1 MTPQVELLGQTQVLC
16 ADGWR
21 PLPMDK
27 RGALLAVLA
36 CHGDWVSREKLAFLF
51 WPDVEETRA
60 RHNLRHLIYRT
71 KALSFAANLEFQQG
85 SLCWRIETDV
95 YNFRQAVAQQDW
107 AAAVLLYR
115 GEILQELHLDDS
127 PEFMSWLELERK
139 NLQAVWRKTVT
150 ERAAELENA
159 SRCLEA
165 AALLKALVEDDEPDE
180 NALRL
185 YLRNAALG
193 GQREEALRTY
203 ERFAQKLDEELG
215 LEPLPATQ
223 KLVQALRGGF
233 PVTPNAGDGA
243 ERASGTSS
251 RTSPGHIRNFPPES
265 TSFIG
270 RDLELT
276 EVVNLLNQPS
286 CRLLTLVGP
295 GGIGKTRLAQEA
307 AFEAAGGYAD
317 GVTFVPLAPVAT
329 ATLLASAIASAL
341 VFPFYGQGEPE
352 AQLIRY
358 LREKEMLL
366 LFDNLEHLLEG
377 IPLVSSLLEA
387 CPKLKIL
394 ATSRERLNLEREWLF
409 HVGGM
414 NLPEDHDASWLE
426 GYDGVRLFL
435 HRAHQ
440 LGVDIMLNGE
450 NRSVVVRICQLVG
463 GAPLGIELA
472 AGWVE
477 MLSCQEIA
485 DEMEKGF
492 DFLTSSLHDLPERH
506 RSLRQVFEHSW
517 GFLAEEERTTFKR
530 LSVFRGG
537 FTREAA
543 EEVTGVSMRV
553 LLSLLRKSLIKR
565 NSGGRFDLHE
575 LVKQYAAEKLGE
587 TPEEEFE
594 TYDHHT
600 AFYAAFLHE
609 RDHWLKG
616 GERQQVS
623 LQEIGE
629 EIDNVRSAWDWA
641 VERRNSEALEQ
652 AASCIRFFYQ
662 TRGFYK
668 EGEEAFRLA
677 AGTFTQE
684 SVTYGTLLL
693 FQGLF
698 TRWVGRYHAALD
710 IAECSLAMLDRQQA
724 PSGMLANANFL
735 LGLVCSDTGELE
747 RANHQFGKALR
758 LARKGGDKFFEAR
771 ALQCLGVIAESKGA
785 FDKAERRYR
794 QGIAVYRQAEERYG
808 LAMGLSD
815 LGRLLERRGQF
826 EAARQ
831 QYLAG
836 LDAARAVG
844 SRLRIAQALIHLGGL
859 SYSQGQYQRAEAYY
873 EECVSLVKGRSDEPY
888 KSSAKHCLI
897 GSGEAACA
905 LEKFRESFQYFHEG
919 IKIALSTYDVVSIT
933 RSLVGIADLL
943 VRLGKQGEALT
954 LLFFSLEQLEIE
966 KDARERAERLFTNIA
981 AQLPEPAVALAQ
993 ERGQAL
999 KYKGITGLL
1008 RELQQHIE
1016 S

>member
-1 MTPQVELLGQTQVLC
+1 MIPQVKLLGQTQVLC

-36 CHGDWVSREKLAFLF
+36 YHGDWMSREKLAFLF
-51 WPDVEETRA
+51 WPDVEETRS
-60 RHNLRHLIYRT
+60 RHDLRQLIYRT
-71 KALSFAANLEFQQG
+71 KALSFAANLEIQPG

-95 YNFRQAVAQQDW
+95 CNFRQAVAQQDW
-107 AAAVLLYR
+107 TAAVVLYR
-115 GEILQELHLDDS
+115 GEMLQELHLGDS
-127 PEFMSWLELERK
+127 LEFMSWLELERE
-139 NLQAVWRKTVT
+139 NLHALWRKAVI
-150 ERAAELENA
+150 ERATELEST

-165 AALLKALVEDDEPDE
+165 AALLKALVEGDELDE

-185 YLRNAALG
+185 YLRNAVLG
-193 GQREEALRTY
+193 GRREEALGTY
-203 ERFAQKLDEELG
+203 ERFAQRLDEELG
-215 LEPLPATQ
+215 LKPLPATQ
-223 KLVQALRGGF
+223 EVVEAVRSGLPIIR
-233 PVTPNAGDGA
+233 NASEGA
-243 ERASGTSS
+243 ERASETS
-251 RTSPGHIRNFPPES
+251 RASPWHLRNFPLES

-276 EVVNLLNQPS
+276 EIVNLLNQPS

-307 AFEAAGGYAD
+307 ALEVARGYAD

-341 VFPFYGQGEPE
+341 SFPFYGQGEPE

-358 LREKEMLL
+358 LREKEILL
-366 LFDNLEHLLEG
+366 LLDNLEHLREG
-377 IPLVSSLLEA
+377 VPFISILLA
-387 CPKLKIL
+387 GCPGLKIL
-394 ATSRERLNLEREWLF
+394 TTSRERLNLTCEWLF

-414 NLPEDHDASWLE
+414 SLPEDQGATWLGGFDA
-426 GYDGVRLFL
+426 VQLFL
-435 HRAHQ
+435 HRARRV
-440 LGVDIMLNGE
+440 GIDIVLNAD
-450 NRSVVVRICQLVG
+450 NRAMIVRICQLVG

-485 DEMEKGF
+485 EEMEKGF
-492 DFLTSSLHDLPERH
+492 DFLTTSLHDAPERH

-517 GFLAEEERTTFKR
+517 KLLTDKEQTSFKR

-537 FTREAA
+537 FTRSAA
-543 EEVTGVSMRV
+543 EAVTDASMRV
-553 LLSLLRKSLIKR
+553 LLSLLGKSLIKR
-565 NSGGRFDLHE
+565 DSSGRFDLHE

-594 TYDHHT
+594 THDRHT

-662 TRGFYK
+662 TRGFYQ

-677 AGTFTQE
+677 ADTFTQE

-698 TRWVGRYHAALD
+698 TWWVGRYHAALD

-735 LGLVCSDTGELE
+735 LGLVYRDTGELE

-758 LARKGGDKFFEAR
+758 LARKGGEAFFEAR
-771 ALQCLGVIAESKGA
+771 ALQNLGVIAESKGA

-815 LGRLLERRGQF
+815 LGGLLERRGQF

-831 QYLAG
+831 QYLEG

-859 SYSQGQYQRAEAYY
+859 SYSQGQYQQAEAYY
-873 EECVSLVKGRSDEPY
+873 KECVSLVKGRSDEPY
-888 KSSAKHCLI
+888 RSSAKHCLI
-897 GSGEAACA
+897 GLGEAACA
-905 LEKFRESFQYFHEG
+905 LEKFRESFQYFHES
-919 IKIALSTYDVVSIT
+919 IKIALSTYDVVSMT

-943 VRLGKQGEALT
+943 VSLGKQGEALT

-966 KDARERAERLFTNIA
+966 KDTRERAERLFTNIA

-993 ERGQAL
+993 ERGQVL

-1008 RELQQHIE
+1008 SDWQQHIE